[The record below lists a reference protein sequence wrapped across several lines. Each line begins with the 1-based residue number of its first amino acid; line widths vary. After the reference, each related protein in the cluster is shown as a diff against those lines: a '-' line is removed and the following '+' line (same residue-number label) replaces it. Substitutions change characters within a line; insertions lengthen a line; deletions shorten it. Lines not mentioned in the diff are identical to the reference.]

1 LLTQTVLPSP
11 LAKQRASSSTFC
23 LMTCSRSSA
32 FSFDDEARGLLV
44 GDGHRHHGDAAEQ
57 LVVLVREGRA
67 DTHVE

>member
-1 LLTQTVLPSP
+1 
-11 LAKQRASSSTFC
+11 
-23 LMTCSRSSA
+23 MTCSRSSA